1 VDLDPPAG
9 RVEAD
14 DFSPESEI
22 WRALVLG
29 TGDYV
34 RKCGFHSVLLGLSGG
49 IDSAV
54 SCALAVK
61 ALGKEQ
67 VLAIRL
73 PYKNSSPDSLEHA
86 QLLIDQL
93 GCPSVTIPITEMVD
107 PLIERFLDMGHV
119 RAGNI
124 MARVRMILAYDQ
136 SEAFKGIVIGTSNK
150 TEILLGYTTW
160 YGDSA
165 CGINPIGDLYKTQ
178 LRQLAQALAI
188 PEVIIS
194 KVPTADL
201 WAGQTDEGELGFS
214 YESVDRLLYLL
225 IDQRARPEECLE
237 AGFDQKFVQEVVER
251 VRKSQFKRML
261 PPIAKLSSRT
271 VGVDFLYLRD
281 WGT

>member
-1 VDLDPPAG
+1 MEIELSIDTDL
-9 RVEAD
+9 VTNILTK
-14 DFSPESEI
+14 FIHSEI
-22 WRALVLG
+22 TRFGFSRAV
-29 TGDYV
+29 V
-34 RKCGFHSVLLGLSGG
+34 NLSGG

-61 ALGKEQ
+61 ALGKQ
-67 VLAIRL
+67 NVLAVWL
-73 PYKNSSPDSLEHA
+73 PYKNSSPESLEHA
-86 QLLIDQL
+86 HLLIDQF

-107 PLIERFLDMGHV
+107 PLIERFPDMGQV

-124 MARVRMILAYDQ
+124 MARARMNVGYDQ
-136 SEAFKGIVIGTSNK
+136 SEAFKGLVIGTSNK
-150 TEILLGYTTW
+150 TEILLGYTTL

-188 PEVIIS
+188 PQAIIT
-194 KVPTADL
+194 KPPTADL
-201 WAGQTDEGELGFS
+201 WVGQTDEGELGFT

-225 IDQRARPEECLE
+225 IDQRARPQECVE
-237 AGFDQKFVQEVVER
+237 AGFEAKFVQVVVER
-251 VRKSQFKRML
+251 VRRNQYKRIL